1 VNIHYCSVLRLL
13 PCFMSISS
21 RIQLFDPPAEF
32 YDTIVWLVG
41 DADEDIAQIRIGIDA
56 KQSLQQFDELSGNA
70 DRRQ

>member
-1 VNIHYCSVLRLL
+1 MR
-13 PCFMSISS
+13 ISS
-21 RIQLFDPPAEF
+21 RIQLFDLPAEF